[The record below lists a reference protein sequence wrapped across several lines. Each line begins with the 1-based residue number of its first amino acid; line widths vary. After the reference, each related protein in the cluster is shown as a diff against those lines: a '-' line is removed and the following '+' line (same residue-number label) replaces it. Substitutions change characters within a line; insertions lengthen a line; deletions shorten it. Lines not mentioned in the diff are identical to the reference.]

1 MKRTRS
7 TRTRAQSTSD
17 ASRFTHLSASVS
29 EEDGGFTVQVKL
41 YDEAKPEKGVW
52 GEEIAESIEAA
63 SAMLDELAA
72 AYSIPQA
79 RIKIQVRMANAREG
93 TRH

>member
-1 MKRTRS
+1 MMKYPRTRD
-7 TRTRAQSTSD
+7 RR
-17 ASRFTHLSASVS
+17 RPNPPLYTHLSACVS
-29 EEDGGFTVQVKL
+29 EERGCFTVQVRL

-72 AYSIPQA
+72 AYSISQA
-79 RIKIQVRMANAREG
+79 RIKIRIRMENAREG

>member
-1 MKRTRS
+1 MKHTRM
-7 TRTRAQSTSD
+7 RPQRQPAG
-17 ASRFTHLSASVS
+17 SRYTHLSACVS
-29 EEDGGFTVQVKL
+29 EEDGGFTVQVRL

-52 GEEIAESIEAA
+52 GEENAESIEAA

-79 RIKIQVRMANAREG
+79 RIKISVRMQNAREG

>member
-1 MKRTRS
+1 MKHP
-7 TRTRAQSTSD
+7 RTRARSKST
-17 ASRFTHLSASVS
+17 ASRFTHLSANVS
-29 EEDGGFTVQVKL
+29 EDDDGFTVQVKL

-79 RIKIQVRMANAREG
+79 CIKINVRMANVREG